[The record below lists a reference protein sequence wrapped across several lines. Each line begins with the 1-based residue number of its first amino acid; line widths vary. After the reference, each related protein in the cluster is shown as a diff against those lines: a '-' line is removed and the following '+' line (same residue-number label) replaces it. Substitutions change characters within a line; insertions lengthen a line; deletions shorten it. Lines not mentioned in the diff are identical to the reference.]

1 MGSVSWQQRGL
12 NYAGPN
18 ADSQQGENTM
28 TVAEQVLQLLRTTE
42 ALLEGH
48 FLLTSGQ
55 HSGSY
60 VQCAKVL
67 QHPQHAAAL
76 GGWIAD
82 RFRGTAVDVVIS
94 PAVGGIVI
102 GQEVA
107 RALGVRAIFGER
119 EGGMMTL
126 RRGFEVAPRE
136 RVLVVEDVTTTGG
149 SVREIMQVAQERQGL
164 VVGVGAILNRSP
176 GQIDLGVPLHALA
189 QLQIQN
195 YAPMACVLCQQGS
208 QPVKPGSR
216 SLPSG
221 AR

>member
-1 MGSVSWQQRGL
+1 
-12 NYAGPN
+12 
-18 ADSQQGENTM
+18 M
-28 TVAEQVLQLLRTTE
+28 TVAQQVLELLRTTE

-67 QHPQHAAAL
+67 QYPQHAEAL
-76 GGWIAD
+76 GGWIAES
-82 RFRGTAVDVVIS
+82 FHGTAVDVVIS
-94 PAVGGIVI
+94 PAVGGLII
-102 GQEVA
+102 GHEVA

-119 EGGMMTL
+119 EGGVMTL
-126 RRGFEVAPRE
+126 RRGFAVTPRE

-149 SVREIMQVAQERQGL
+149 SVREIMRLAQERQGQ

-176 GQIDLGVPLHALA
+176 GPLDLGVPLHSLALLA
-189 QLQIQN
+189 LQN
-195 YAPMACVLCQQGS
+195 YAPEACALCQQGS

-216 SLPSG
+216 PVLSG
-221 AR
+221 DR

>member
-1 MGSVSWQQRGL
+1 MI
-12 NYAGPN
+12 
-18 ADSQQGENTM
+18 
-28 TVAEQVLQLLRTTE
+28 VAEQVLELLRTTE

-55 HSGSY
+55 HSGGY

-67 QHPQHAAAL
+67 QYPQHAETL
-76 GGWIAD
+76 GRWIAD
-82 RFRGTAVDVVIS
+82 SFRGTAVDVVIS

-119 EGGMMTL
+119 EGGDMTL
-126 RRGFEVAPRE
+126 RRGFALTPRE

-149 SVREIMQVAQERQGL
+149 SVREIMRVAQERQGQ

-176 GQIDLGVPLHALA
+176 EPIDLGVPLQTLAL
-189 QLQIQN
+189 LPIQN
-195 YAPMACVLCQQGS
+195 YTPEACALCQQGS

-216 SLPSG
+216 QAVG
-221 AR
+221 GER